1 MINRAVFVIADGAVP
16 YRNQAVEEY
25 LMRTV
30 EAGSCVLYLWQNQR
44 TVVIGRNQ
52 NGRAECRVE
61 LLEKDGGYLARRLSG
76 GGAVFHDLGN
86 LNFSFIAAD
95 PDYSVARQ
103 QGVILAAVRSLGL
116 SAELSGRNDITAG
129 GRKFSGNAF
138 MSSGER
144 HCHHGTL
151 LISADTSD
159 MAKYLNVDKDK
170 LESKG
175 VRSVRSRVVNLSE
188 LDGGI
193 TVDSMTSALREAFG
207 GEYGVEPETVDV
219 SDLDEALLDSMTRK
233 FASPEWRLEAEPD
246 FVFRRKRRF
255 DWGGAELCLTVS
267 EGNVTAARLFT
278 DALDP
283 DFSETVEK
291 TLTGAA
297 FTTDSLRGALIGT
310 NCREERERM
319 LLDISSLLM
328 EAE

>member
-1 MINRAVFVIADGAVP
+1 MIKRAVFVIADGVVP

-30 EAGSCVLYLWQNQR
+30 ESGSCVLYLWQNQR

-61 LLEKDGGYLARRLSG
+61 LLEKDGGFLARRLSG

-116 SAELSGRNDITAG
+116 SAELSGRNDITVE

-138 MSSGER
+138 MSSGRR

-193 TVDSMTSALREAFG
+193 TVDAMTVALRKAFG
-207 GEYGVEPETVDV
+207 SEYGIEPENLSVA
-219 SDLDEALLDSMTRK
+219 DLDESLLDSMTEK
-233 FASPEWRLEAEPD
+233 FTSSEWRLEAEPD

-255 DWGGAELCLTVS
+255 AWGGAELCLTVS
-267 EGNVTAARLFT
+267 EGNIAIARLFT

-283 DFSETVEK
+283 EFSETVEK
-291 TLTGAA
+291 ALTGVNFAA
-297 FTTDSLRGALIGT
+297 GSLCNALRNT
-310 NCREERERM
+310 NCLKEREQM